1 MKKIN
6 YKIYR
11 VHVDLYRPTFGK
23 YHVYQNTYFPTT
35 ELRNRPS
42 EGSYYVKA
50 INEQNAKSLIRQ
62 KIGKFGSIDVIY
74 DITEWVLNSTV
85 GPFKIDLTNS
95 GQRDYMYLK
104 NVLKPETVIR
114 YSDLSDIA
122 KDFYGIKEEN
132 EE

>member
-1 MKKIN
+1 MKKAN

-23 YHVYQNTYFPTT
+23 YHAYQNTYYPTT
-35 ELRNRPS
+35 ELRNRPG
-42 EGSYYVKA
+42 EGAYFVKA
-50 INEQNAKSLIRQ
+50 INEQNAKNLVRQ

-74 DITEWVLNSTV
+74 DATKWILNSTV
-85 GPFKIDLTNS
+85 GPFKVDLTNQC
-95 GQRDYMYLK
+95 QRDYMYLK
-104 NVLKPETVIR
+104 DVLKPETVIK

-122 KDFYGIKEEN
+122 NNFYRIKEEN